1 MALIIIRNLLD
12 IAVFQSLNQTDDIG
26 AADTV
31 GAASAATS
39 VSEEPVPIGTR
50 RADALVEVA
59 ETCMNTEPVPNSTAD
74 RYQVVVHVSAETSR
88 RIACHTSV
96 LRIDAWLDRQFFDR
110 GIDADTCTPKWFA
123 GGRMDWRL
131 AVENMRG

>member
-1 MALIIIRNLLD
+1 
-12 IAVFQSLNQTDDIG
+12 
-26 AADTV
+26 
-31 GAASAATS
+31 
-39 VSEEPVPIGTR
+39 
-50 RADALVEVA
+50 
-59 ETCMNTEPVPNSTAD
+59 
-74 RYQVVVHVSAETSR
+74 VVVHVSAETSR